1 VPTVDVEGHAL
12 SLSNLDK
19 VLYPDDG
26 FTKGEV
32 IDYYARIG
40 PILLAHCGDRFVTR
54 KRYPDGVDSTPFF
67 EKNCPGYHPDWMRTS
82 TMTAAG
88 GGGHWGQPGRDRP
101 KEKDGES
108 TIDFCSIDSL
118 AALVWIANLAALEL
132 HTSMARSTDADTPT
146 MVVFDL
152 DPGEPADIVDCCEV
166 ALWLHH
172 VFADLGLESFAKTSG
187 SKGLQVYVPLNTP
200 TTHEATAAFSHAL
213 AQVLEQAHPD
223 KVVSLQRKELR
234 VGRVLVDWSQNS
246 RHKTTVCVYS
256 LRARSRPTVSTP
268 VTWDEV
274 AVCADTGSA
283 AALVFDA
290 GQVLERI
297 AVHGDLFAPTL
308 TLTQVLPDL

>member
-1 VPTVDVEGHAL
+1 MPIVDVEGHTL

-19 VLYPDDG
+19 VLYPEHG

-32 IDYYARIG
+32 IDYYARVG

-54 KRYPDGVDSTPFF
+54 KRYPDGVDATAFF
-67 EKNCPGYHPDWMRTS
+67 EKNCPGHHPDWMRTS
-82 TMTAAG
+82 VMTGAG
-88 GGGHWGQPGRDRP
+88 SGRSSAEGGSKTEGGDTSVR
-101 KEKDGES
+101 
-108 TIDFCSIDSL
+108 FCTIDSL
-118 AALVWIANLAALEL
+118 AALMWIANLAALEL
-132 HTSMARSTDADTPT
+132 HTSMARSADADTPT

-166 ALWLHH
+166 ALWLRH

-187 SKGLQVYVPLNTP
+187 SKGLQVYVPLNTL
-200 TTHEATAAFSHAL
+200 TTHDATATFSHTL
-213 AQVLEQAHPD
+213 AQLLEQAHPD
-223 KVVSLQRKELR
+223 RVVSLQRKDLR

-274 AVCADTGSA
+274 AACADGGSA
-283 AALVFDA
+283 AALVFEA
-290 GQVLERI
+290 GQVLARI
-297 AVHGDLFAPTL
+297 QELGDLFAPTL
-308 TLTQVLPDL
+308 TLTQVLPRL